1 MRKRVYKKGQTLI
14 EIAVAL
20 GISTIVIVALVI
32 LAASGLRNAQDT
44 IRRTESNKMAN
55 AGIEAV
61 IYYKNAFG
69 FNSATN
75 FPQEIGEAGKYCY
88 NMLDS
93 GSSTSLDKI
102 PDCSLN
108 DGYVTVYSPTTN
120 LSYDR
125 KITVVKDGPNTYTV
139 YSTVNWTV
147 VGNKENSV
155 SVKRVLTN
163 WK

>member
-1 MRKRVYKKGQTLI
+1 MKLFKNKKGQTLI

-20 GISTIVIVALVI
+20 GIATIVIVALVI
-32 LAASGLRNAQDT
+32 LAANGLRNAQDT

-69 FNSATN
+69 FNSSEN
-75 FPQEIGEAGKYCY
+75 FPQDIGEASKYCY
-88 NMLDS
+88 TLQNSDLGTTLDRI
-93 GSSTSLDKI
+93 L
-102 PDCSLN
+102 DCSVD
-108 DGYVTVYSPTTN
+108 DGYVTVISPTTN

-125 KITVVKDGPNTYTV
+125 KITVVKDSADTYTV
-139 YSTVNWTV
+139 YSTISWTV